1 MSNQYKPKGYNS
13 VSPYII
19 IDGAQKLIDL
29 LKNAFGAEEL
39 RKYNIPSGKIVHSE
53 VKLDDSVIMISDSN
67 ENYPPMPIVLHV
79 YVTDA
84 TAAYKKAV
92 EAGFEPMQEP
102 IQKND
107 PDKRGM
113 VKDFQGNIWTIA
125 QQIGLN

>member
-1 MSNQYKPKGYNS
+1 MSNQYKPEGYNS

-39 RKYNIPSGKIVHSE
+39 RKYNIPNGKIVHSE
-53 VKLDDSVIMISDSN
+53 VKFDDSVIMISDSN
-67 ENYPPMPIVLHV
+67 DQYPPMPIVLHL
-79 YVTDA
+79 YVPDA

-107 PDKRGM
+107 PDMRGM

-125 QQIGLN
+125 TQQK

>member
-1 MSNQYKPKGYNS
+1 MSNQYKPEGYNS

-19 IDGAQKLIDL
+19 IDGAQKLIDY

-39 RKYNIPSGKIVHSE
+39 RKYNIPNGKIVHSE
-53 VKLDDSVIMISDSN
+53 IKFDDSVIMISDSN
-67 ENYPPMPIVLHV
+67 DQYPPMPIVLHL
-79 YVTDA
+79 YVPDA

-107 PDKRGM
+107 PDMRGT

-125 QQIGLN
+125 TQQK